1 MVKKYRIYKITQLST
16 NRYYVGQTTLSLNRR
31 FSGHKCSPDKTEFY
45 QELRKNPEDF
55 QIELLE
61 EFVGTTEEANL
72 LEEKYMKDL
81 ESIWPKGFNRLPFG
95 GHKGSPP
102 EYVKELYRKPK
113 PRRAKPPKRGGKGI
127 PLGEKN
133 KINIGLAL
141 RGKNSKLTEK
151 QVKEIKILLRDTELY
166 QREIAER
173 YNVAR
178 GTILSIFRGD
188 NWKYVVISDEDTLES
203 VEND

>member
-31 FSGHKCSPDKTEFY
+31 FSGHKCSTDKTEFY

-61 EFVGTTEEANL
+61 EFLGTTEEANL
-72 LEEKYMKDL
+72 LEEKYMKEL

-95 GHKGSPP
+95 GHKGRPP

-113 PRRAKPPKRGGKGI
+113 PRRVKPVKRGGKGI
-127 PLGEKN
+127 PLSEKN
-133 KINIGLAL
+133 KLGISLAL
-141 RGKNSKLTEK
+141 QGHPGLSKLTES
-151 QVKEIKILLRDTELY
+151 QVKEIKLLLLKGNLF
-166 QREIAER
+166 QREIGEIYGVSR
-173 YNVAR
+173 N
-178 GTILSIFRGD
+178 TILSIKRGD
-188 NWKYVVISDEDTLES
+188 NWKHVLLDEEINEGEQT
-203 VEND
+203 